1 MSLSNKT
8 HFDIQLEDNFA
19 TEHLRNENRACQNRL
34 DECKDDL
41 KEATDIIK
49 QLVRIIEQDQTDI
62 YRSKLKL
69 TPKEI
74 LMIDHAKTKE
84 L

>member
-1 MSLSNKT
+1 MSISNKT

-34 DECKDDL
+34 RECQNRLDES
-41 KEATDIIK
+41 KEIINE
-49 QLVRIIEQDQTDI
+49 LIRIIEQDQTDI

>member
-19 TEHLRNENRACQNRL
+19 TEHLRNENRASQNRL
-34 DECKDDL
+34 DECK
-41 KEATDIIK
+41 EIINE
-49 QLVRIIEQDQTDI
+49 LVRIIEQDQTDI

-74 LMIDHAKTKE
+74 LMITKTKE

>member
-1 MSLSNKT
+1 MSISNKT

-34 DECKDDL
+34 RACQIRLDES
-41 KEATDIIK
+41 KEIINE
-49 QLVRIIEQDQTDI
+49 LIRIIEQDQTDI

-74 LMIDHAKTKE
+74 KLIAKIKT